1 MTTASTR
8 VRKSDVTRAKILAV
22 ARSTFREHGYDGS
35 SVRLIAGAADIDPAM
50 IIRYFGS
57 KDALFLEAVDI
68 DLNLPD
74 LTTTAKARRGEALV
88 EHFVRRWE
96 GGGEDEVLITLLR
109 SAATNELA
117 ADRLRQVFASQVRRT
132 VGGVVDRA
140 ELERRAALVATEML
154 GLALTR
160 YVLRLPVVAR
170 QSARS
175 IVRDHAPSVQRHLH
189 GALPAA

>member
-1 MTTASTR
+1 MTTTSTR
-8 VRKSDVTRAKILAV
+8 VRKSDRTRANILAV

-35 SVRLIAGAADIDPAM
+35 SVRMIAGAANIDPAM

-68 DLNLPD
+68 DLDLPD
-74 LTTTAKARRGEALV
+74 LTTTAKSRRGEALV

-96 GGGEDEVLITLLR
+96 GGGDDEVLITLLR

-170 QSARS
+170 QSARA

-189 GALPAA
+189 GALPA